1 MFQELANHLW
11 QSTLFVVLVAILSHW
26 LRKDGAHVRY
36 WLWWIASIKF
46 LVPFSV
52 LTAIGARIAGDSPV
66 GFVPEIWSIRAD
78 VVAKPFAD
86 AWSPGV
92 LLLAIWAAGSA
103 VLFVRWIAGTARL
116 RRLLSRAEPG
126 APVGFAG
133 SRPIPVFRTN
143 ERVEPGIVGVFR
155 PVLVLPRGIDE
166 RLAPAQ
172 LEAVLT
178 HEIGHVQRRDNL
190 TAAAHMLVEAV
201 FWFHP
206 LVWWIGARLIDERE
220 RACDELVVASGHDRE
235 AYAEGILDVCE
246 HYAATPLRCAAGI
259 SGSDLKRRITQIMR
273 YQGMK
278 SLKLAKKFLLSSA
291 AVLALALP
299 LIGGL
304 AIEQTAVAQ
313 QSGVSDNEYL
323 PIVKVAP
330 VYPARALAR
339 GLEGYVVLRFSIN
352 ETGSVESVEVAD
364 SSSSLFEEAA
374 IESALKF
381 KYRPRLE
388 NGSPVRVDG
397 VMTRIEFVLDNDE
410 DIPVNPAAGTGSN
423 ETGAAQ

>member
-26 LRKDGAHVRY
+26 LRRDGAHVRY

-52 LTAIGARIAGDSPV
+52 LTAIGTQLAGDSPV
-66 GFVPEIWSIRAD
+66 AFVPEVWSIRAE

-86 AWSPGV
+86 AWSPGM
-92 LLLAIWAAGSA
+92 LLLAVWAAGTTA
-103 VLFVRWIAGTARL
+103 LVVRWIASAARL
-116 RRLLSRAEPG
+116 RGLLARAEPA
-126 APVGFAG
+126 APVALGG
-133 SRPIPVFRTN
+133 SRRIPVYGTN
-143 ERVEPGIVGVFR
+143 ERVEPGIVGVLR
-155 PVLVLPRGIDE
+155 PVLVLPHGIDE
-166 RLAPAQ
+166 RLTPAQ

-178 HEIGHVQRRDNL
+178 HEFGHIQRRDNL

-235 AYAEGILDVCE
+235 TYAEGILDVCE

-299 LIGGL
+299 LVGGL

-313 QSGVSDNEYL
+313 ESDSYNSEYL

-330 VYPARALAR
+330 VYPPRAVAR
-339 GLEGYVVLRFSIN
+339 GLEGYVVVRYTVN
-352 ETGSVESVEVAD
+352 ETGSTENVEVVES
-364 SSSSLFEEAA
+364 SSTLFEQAA
-374 IESALKF
+374 IESALKY

-388 NGSPVRVDG
+388 NGTPVRVEG
-397 VMTRIEFVLDNDE
+397 VTTRIEYVLEHDE
-410 DIPVNPAAGTGSN
+410 DIPVNPTADTGA
-423 ETGAAQ
+423 GAAQ